1 MHCTCCTDERWR
13 YAVVDRTENN
23 LQFFKEQQSLHAADA
38 KTVDTVNIDIL
49 IVLSVK
55 PVSIDSWNCYVLCI
69 MMLLICV

>member
-38 KTVDTVNIDIL
+38 ETVDTVNIDIL

-55 PVSIDSWNCYVLCI
+55 PVC
-69 MMLLICV
+69 LLTLGTVMCCV